1 MSGSGG
7 TGLSTEWFI
16 GDDGISIRWERLA
29 TTLVGSVLVAWGVGF
44 ATVVDA
50 IFPLVISGVKW
61 LASFGSG
68 LLKESFGIIIAMGT
82 TAWSLALGSV
92 EGLTGLWVPVVML
105 AVVLA
110 YFALIQ
116 RGDD

>member
-16 GDDGISIRWERLA
+16 GEDGISIRWERLA
-29 TTLVGSVLVAWGVGF
+29 TTIVGSVLVAWGVGF

-50 IFPLVISGVKW
+50 IFQFVIGGIDW

-68 LLKESFGIIIAMGT
+68 LLEESLGIVIAMGT
-82 TAWSLALGSV
+82 TAWGLAVGTV
-92 EGLTGLWVPVVML
+92 EGLTGLWVPVVVL
-105 AVVLA
+105 AVALA
-110 YFALIQ
+110 FLYVV
-116 RGDD
+116 RWDR